1 MVFVVSGTVAVLGVF
16 VVSGTV
22 AVLGVFVVSGTVGVL
37 GVFVVSGTVAVLGV
51 FVVSGT
57 VAVLDRNFCQDTCFL
72 SGAKNKIFTNQK
84 ARFKADMMNM
94 HSVSIGSFHT

>member
-1 MVFVVSGTVAVLGVF
+1 M
-16 VVSGTV
+16 
-22 AVLGVFVVSGTVGVL
+22 
-37 GVFVVSGTVAVLGV
+37 VFVVSGTVAVLGV

-84 ARFKADMMNM
+84 ARSQAGMMNL
-94 HSVSIGSFHT
+94 HTVTIGACIGVLTV